1 MQSLYSSI
9 GRKVMPPT
17 RGHKLNTTDRAIAIL
32 EQVLNTTLVEPEA
45 QEKER
50 LQDLSKEELI
60 EQLLKAKVSHSAS
73 K

>member
-1 MQSLYSSI
+1 
-9 GRKVMPPT
+9 MPPT
-17 RGHKLNTTDRAIAIL
+17 RGHKLNITDRALAIL

-50 LQDLSKEELI
+50 LQDMSKEELI